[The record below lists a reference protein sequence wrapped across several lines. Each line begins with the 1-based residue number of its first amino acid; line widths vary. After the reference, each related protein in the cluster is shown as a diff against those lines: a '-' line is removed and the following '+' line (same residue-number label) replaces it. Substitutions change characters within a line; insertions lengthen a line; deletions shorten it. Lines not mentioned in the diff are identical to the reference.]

1 MKREEELQLEY
12 EDILFKIMMDR
23 VAQAEGA
30 QMLEEN
36 QHLLEIPD
44 AEVPQ
49 AIQQHAYKTIQT
61 AFTKKKPQRRHTG
74 TLRKGL
80 RVAVVAVILL
90 ALLMGA
96 TFAAFPDVRAKF
108 LNTILDIHDRYT
120 NIFFTEK
127 SSTSQVYIPT
137 EMQFQINWIPEGFVI
152 VDEVSSKEYMLRRY
166 ESNGK
171 VISVCKSFPRSYS
184 VDTEDAIIT
193 PMEMQGYEATL
204 IEKNNEKHILW
215 LNTDTSIVY
224 YVYTD
229 GLSLKI
235 LLEIAE
241 NLS

>member
-90 ALLMGA
+90 SLLMGA
-96 TFAAFPDVRAKF
+96 TFAAFPNVRAKVI
-108 LNTILDIHDRYT
+108 NTIK
-120 NIFFTEK
+120 NIYETHTDFTYQTDAEAPKDLEINVGWLPDGFYIREEGSISNHSWEDYEDNQGNVIMIEK
-127 SSTSQVYIPT
+127 SLPIGTSSI
-137 EMQFQINWIPEGFVI
+137 
-152 VDEVSSKEYMLRRY
+152 
-166 ESNGK
+166 
-171 VISVCKSFPRSYS
+171 
-184 VDTEDAIIT
+184 DTEDANIIST
-193 PMEMQGYEATL
+193 TMHGFEATL
-204 IEKNNEKHILW
+204 ITKNKEARILW
-215 LNTDTSIVY
+215 LDTEKNIVY
-224 YVYTD
+224 FVNTE
-229 GLSLKI
+229 GLSIETMLKI
-235 LLEIAE
+235 AESIA
-241 NLS
+241 

>member
-90 ALLMGA
+90 SLLMGA
-96 TFAAFPDVRAKF
+96 TFAAFPNVRAKVI
-108 LNTILDIHDRYT
+108 NTIK
-120 NIFFTEK
+120 NIYETHTDFTYQTDAEAPK
-127 SSTSQVYIPT
+127 DLEINVGWLPDGFYIR
-137 EMQFQINWIPEGFVI
+137 EEGTIRDNSWKDYENGQGTVI
-152 VDEVSSKEYMLRRY
+152 TIE
-166 ESNGK
+166 
-171 VISVCKSFPRSYS
+171 KSFPVSS
-184 VDTEDAIIT
+184 SIDTEGAEIVPT
-193 PMEMQGYEATL
+193 TMHGFEATL
-204 IEKNNEKHILW
+204 ITKNDEARIIW
-215 LNTDTSIVY
+215 LDTDKNIVY
-224 YVYTD
+224 FVNTE
-229 GLSLKI
+229 GLPLEIMLK
-235 LLEIAE
+235 IAE
-241 NLS
+241 NIS